1 MKMLR
6 IGLLLGLMGTFA
18 ACGADTGG
26 EDAPSYVGTEKTVTV
41 TAAAGGELEAGA
53 ATLSIPPGAVTAD
66 VEVSV
71 AVESKKGKP
80 GEKDILIDVYEF
92 GPNMQFAK
100 PVELTFDMK
109 GVNVDDDKGTVQV
122 AWLEGDKWNTLPTT
136 VKDGK
141 AVAETTHFTPFT
153 LVFVL
158 NEDGD
163 IVQMGGACSGDFDA
177 CGGDIS
183 GTWEFSGACAS
194 VPNLFGGGDDGEE
207 NPFAGCSEPPM
218 ASITVD
224 INGTVTF
231 GKDGAF
237 DVDQTLTMSFE
248 AAIPN
253 SCLEELGMGQATPA
267 QLCEGLEG
275 TAQADKCVLTNAGE
289 GPETQQ
295 NMETGTYTTE
305 GGILTVTTNSDDAG
319 VPEEPDMN
327 EYCVKGNE
335 LTVRFVDAE
344 EGTEVR
350 YTATRK

>member
-6 IGLLLGLMGTFA
+6 IGLLLGLMGAFT
-18 ACGADTGG
+18 ACGADSGG
-26 EDAPSYVGTEKTVTV
+26 EEAPSYVGTEKSVMV

-53 ATLSIPPGAVTAD
+53 ATLSIPPGAVAAD
-66 VEVSV
+66 VEVTV

-92 GPNMQFAK
+92 GPNMTFAK
-100 PVELTFDMK
+100 PVELSFDMK
-109 GVNVDDDKGTVQV
+109 GVNPDDNGTVMV

-158 NEDGD
+158 DEDGD
-163 IVQMGGACSGDFDA
+163 VVQMGGECSGTFDA

-194 VPNLFGGGDDGEE
+194 VPNLFGGGDGEE
-207 NPFAGCSEPPM
+207 NPFADCTDQPS
-218 ASITVD
+218 ASLTVD
-224 INGTVTF
+224 ITGTVTF
-231 GKDGAF
+231 GGDGSF
-237 DVDQTLTMSFE
+237 EVDQSLTMSFE
-248 AAIPN
+248 AAVPN
-253 SCLEELGMGQATPA
+253 SCLEELGMGQASA
-267 QLCEGLEG
+267 AELCQGLEG
-275 TAQADKCVLTNAGE
+275 TPQGDQCVLTNASE
-289 GPETQQ
+289 GPQTQQ
-295 NMETGTYTTE
+295 TMETGTYTAE
-305 GGILTVTTNSDDAG
+305 GGILTVTTSSDDAG

-327 EYCVKGNE
+327 EYCVKGDT
-335 LTVRFVDAE
+335 LTVRFVDIE